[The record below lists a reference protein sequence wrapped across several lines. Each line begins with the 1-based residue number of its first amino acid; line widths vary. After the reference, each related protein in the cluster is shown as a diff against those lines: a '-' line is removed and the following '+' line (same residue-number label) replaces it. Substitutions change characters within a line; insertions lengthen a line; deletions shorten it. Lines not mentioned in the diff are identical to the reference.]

1 MIKTTLSVIV
11 LALLLASC
19 ATKGDVSGEKN
30 SGFLESYSILKD
42 EKDADGNPVRR
53 WISSKLNAQNYQ
65 KVLIEPVIYF
75 PPVKPSA
82 TADAATLE
90 AVRRN
95 LEQTLRSKVGA
106 RVPLV
111 DQAGPGVVR
120 VRVAISSVTAEAAAL
135 KAYQYIPLAYLVHK
149 ADEAVTGTTMV
160 SMVFLEAELNDSV
173 TGELLAEAVKR
184 GDGATVKEDVQVT
197 AADVTPLID
206 RWAQLAADLI
216 ASRLGGK

>member
-1 MIKTTLSVIV
+1 M
-11 LALLLASC
+11 
-19 ATKGDVSGEKN
+19 
-30 SGFLESYSILKD
+30 
-42 EKDADGNPVRR
+42 
-53 WISSKLNAQNYQ
+53 
-65 KVLIEPVIYF
+65 
-75 PPVKPSA
+75 
-82 TADAATLE
+82 
-90 AVRRN
+90 
-95 LEQTLRSKVGA
+95 GA

>member
-1 MIKTTLSVIV
+1 M
-11 LALLLASC
+11 
-19 ATKGDVSGEKN
+19 
-30 SGFLESYSILKD
+30 
-42 EKDADGNPVRR
+42 
-53 WISSKLNAQNYQ
+53 
-65 KVLIEPVIYF
+65 
-75 PPVKPSA
+75 
-82 TADAATLE
+82 
-90 AVRRN
+90 
-95 LEQTLRSKVGA
+95 
-106 RVPLV
+106 PLV